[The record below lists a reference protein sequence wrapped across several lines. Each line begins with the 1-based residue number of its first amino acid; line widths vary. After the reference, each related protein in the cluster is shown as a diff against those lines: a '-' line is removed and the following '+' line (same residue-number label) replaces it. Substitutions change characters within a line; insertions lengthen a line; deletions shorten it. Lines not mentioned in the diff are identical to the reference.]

1 MGCTKRSVGCRE
13 RELILLCAVL
23 ADVRTGVRQKGALRF
38 TRPSSWLR
46 TAAPSVRPRVRE
58 FHGRSL
64 SSGSSGLRPLPWGA
78 APCPPPSGAQPFPAI
93 QPEPPLTQLRAVP
106 RPCRCPHGAE
116 ISAAPL
122 LLGGTAAA
130 MSSTGATKEGRAV
143 LLSTIARCARSCA
156 PNSPG
161 AAERTYPRG

>member
-46 TAAPSVRPRVRE
+46 TAAPGVR
-58 FHGRSL
+58 L
-64 SSGSSGLRPLPWGA
+64 SSGSSGLHPLPRGA
-78 APCPPPSGAQPFPAI
+78 APCPPASGAQPFPAI

-143 LLSTIARCARSCA
+143 LLSAIARCARSCA

-161 AAERTYPRG
+161 GAERTYPRG